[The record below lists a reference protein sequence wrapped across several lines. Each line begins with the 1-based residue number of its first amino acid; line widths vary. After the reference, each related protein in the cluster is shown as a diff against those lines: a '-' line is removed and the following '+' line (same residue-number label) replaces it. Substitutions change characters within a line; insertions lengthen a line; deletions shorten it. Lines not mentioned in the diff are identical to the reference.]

1 MLNVLK
7 VWTGFDPANS
17 SRWLPPSELNNKPR
31 RWSKTFWANRFLLA
45 ATNAKSVMEFPQD
58 GAESRTATRGRWVAA
73 LLLGRQA
80 SERVVTATLRLMW
93 YLLRSFPGKPG
104 LPSLVCFKPV
114 TRAPSKCTLPLAT
127 LVPHRVHE
135 KLAQNSQVATCKVGG
150 PLSNQITA
158 YLIG

>member
-1 MLNVLK
+1 LRRVGIKREMLNVLK

-73 LLLGRQA
+73 LLWGDKRATSCDSSSLF
-80 SERVVTATLRLMW
+80 ERNS
-93 YLLRSFPGKPG
+93 LRSVPGKPG
-104 LPSLVCFKPV
+104 LPLSGLHQTIYSSPFQ
-114 TRAPSKCTLPLAT
+114 
-127 LVPHRVHE
+127 VH
-135 KLAQNSQVATCKVGG
+135 S
-150 PLSNQITA
+150 SD
-158 YLIG
+158 